1 MPDINC
7 VLRAKNGFTAF
18 PTYGIVGGVCLN
30 RNNSSVK
37 KPMCPR
43 LHIHGKPVYT
53 VHPYT
58 SVYYFY
64 HAAHFVLTQKRR
76 GWMKR
81 LGCPQRI
88 QQTWW
93 QIVAT
98 PYTGFTVLH
107 NITLKRR
114 IPGSFFSSRTQ
125 KLHSQILP
133 ACSILK
139 VYISK
144 LRN

>member
-7 VLRAKNGFTAF
+7 VFTVRKGFTALH
-18 PTYGIVGGVCLN
+18 TYGIVGVVWQN

-37 KPMCPR
+37 KHMCPR
-43 LHIHGKPVYT
+43 LHIHGKQVYT
-53 VHPYT
+53 FHPYK

-64 HAAHFVLTQKRR
+64 HADHFVLTQKRC
-76 GWMKR
+76 GCMKR
-81 LGCPQRI
+81 LGCPQRM

-98 PYTGFTVLH
+98 PYTGFSVLY

-114 IPGSFFSSRTQ
+114 IPGSFCFFSHTKAASTDF
-125 KLHSQILP
+125 
-133 ACSILK
+133 ACMFYSEGIHIEI
-139 VYISK
+139 V
-144 LRN
+144 